1 MKPASSPSGICRPK
15 VRLRLPVIPSPVPH
29 PPEESE
35 EGLDVFEDFL
45 KKLKDDPGDEEEKPK
60 PE

>member
-1 MKPASSPSGICRPK
+1 MQSECQVAPATDTTPLPHSPEDK
-15 VRLRLPVIPSPVPH
+15 
-29 PPEESE
+29 E

>member
-1 MKPASSPSGICRPK
+1 MDAAGIVPEHDLQEEGSSAPADDSKSLTQPPK
-15 VRLRLPVIPSPVPH
+15 
-29 PPEESE
+29 ESE

-60 PE
+60 P